1 MKKYI
6 VTEEQMRMQQP
17 TMTRTEIIELAKQAS
32 GTAYTNRHYDGT
44 AMAFGPDALERF
56 ANLVAA
62 KEREICHQTGA
73 NSIRFIDTYN
83 GACDDCIEAIRSR
96 T

>member
-1 MKKYI
+1 
-6 VTEEQMRMQQP
+6 
-17 TMTRTEIIELAKQAS
+17 MTRTEIIEIAKQAS

-62 KEREICHQTGA
+62 KEREICAAACDNEKWDHQTGA

>member
-1 MKKYI
+1 
-6 VTEEQMRMQQP
+6 
-17 TMTRTEIIELAKQAS
+17 MTRTEILELAKQA
-32 GTAYTNRHYDGT
+32 DIQ
-44 AMAFGPDALERF
+44 DAWFRTPHPGVVAQLERF
-56 ANLVAA
+56 AQLVAA
-62 KEREICHQTGA
+62 KEREGCAAACDNEKRDHQTGA